1 MMLDTSSNSLLV
13 LLHVDTKAAQTPSNV
28 CPEFHAS
35 QLAPHFFIP
44 ILVSKPQQRCLL
56 KLKYAGRKQHQSK
69 ATSKKKN
76 NNKKTSKGGQYAIL
90 ACNGY
95 TITNILPRLKQDNY
109 ESVVHGK

>member
-1 MMLDTSSNSLLV
+1 MILDTSSNSPLV

-69 ATSKKKN
+69 ATSTK
-76 NNKKTSKGGQYAIL
+76 NKKIKKVKRWPVRDTG
-90 ACNGY
+90 CNGY
-95 TITNILPRLKQDNY
+95 TITYILPWLKQDN
-109 ESVVHGK
+109 